1 MRKPK
6 KSAVDFIA
14 ENLPKTRRERFVDCL
29 KIRYIGIAGSDTRLD
44 VLRDK
49 RFR

>member
-14 ENLPKTRRERFVDCL
+14 ENLPKTRREQFVDCL
-29 KIRYIGIAGSDTRLD
+29 KIIYIGIAGSDTRLD